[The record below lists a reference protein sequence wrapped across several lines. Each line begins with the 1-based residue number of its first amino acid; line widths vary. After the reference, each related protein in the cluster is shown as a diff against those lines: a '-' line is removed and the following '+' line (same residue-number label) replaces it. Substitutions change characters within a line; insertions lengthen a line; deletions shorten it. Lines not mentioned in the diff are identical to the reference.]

1 MPRARC
7 TFRQA
12 DLTRAIK
19 AARAAGAEVQQIE
32 IAPDG
37 RIILVT
43 GKSLVIDPLD
53 RELAEFE
60 AQHGQN

>member
-1 MPRARC
+1 VPRARC
-7 TFRQA
+7 TFRQK
-12 DLTRAIK
+12 DLTRALRG
-19 AARAAGAEVQQIE
+19 AQAAGVEVQQVE

-43 GKSLVIDPLD
+43 GKSVPVDALD

-60 AQHGQN
+60 VRHGQG

>member
-1 MPRARC
+1 MPRAPY
-7 TFRQA
+7 TFRQR
-12 DLTRAIK
+12 DITK
-19 AARAAGAEVQQIE
+19 AVKGAQAAGVEVQQVE

-43 GKSLVIDPLD
+43 GKSAPVDALD

-60 AQHGQN
+60 VRYGQG